1 MFTFAEQTKSVVD
14 CHSDPLQTE
23 ILSMEVWVGAAL
35 AVGTGTCAAVL
46 LVFGLP
52 GTWLLWLVATVFAW
66 WTDFRWVG
74 VETVGALLVLATLG
88 EVLEFWLGASAAR
101 RVRPSW
107 KVTAGALLGGFVG
120 TLAGAPVL
128 FGLGALVGSLL
139 GTFLGAAA
147 AAGLEGAHLREV
159 LLIGREAMRGRWRGF
174 LAKLAVVFAMSA
186 LFLFAT
192 VF

>member
-1 MFTFAEQTKSVVD
+1 VRPWWQ
-14 CHSDPLQTE
+14 
-23 ILSMEVWVGAAL
+23 
-35 AVGTGTCAAVL
+35 
-46 LVFGLP
+46 
-52 GTWLLWLVATVFAW
+52 VA
-66 WTDFRWVG
+66 G
-74 VETVGALLVLATLG
+74 GALLV
-88 EVLEFWLGASAAR
+88 W
-101 RVRPSW
+101 
-107 KVTAGALLGGFVG
+107 FVG
-120 TLAGAPVL
+120 ALAGAPVL